1 MLYAHVTSLCYT
13 SMPARWASKS
23 AGPVSAERR
32 SARRLGRWSTRLSGG
47 ISGAQFSVHER

>member
-1 MLYAHVTSLCYT
+1 MLYAHVTPLCYT